1 MSEDPAPV
9 KSHATP
15 GPAPFTD
22 RLALAL
28 AALGPCGFSP
38 IVPATVASF
47 VLAVAYAFLPPI
59 AAALDAA
66 FLLAITVIAVWAAGR
81 AERAW
86 GHDAKRIVIDEGAGM
101 AMTLLAQPAGWEA
114 ALIGFFAFRV
124 FDVLKP
130 FPGRRAEKLPG
141 GFGVV
146 ADDLLAGVYAH
157 LALRAVLVLLAHR
170 AP

>member
-1 MSEDPAPV
+1 V
-9 KSHATP
+9 
-15 GPAPFTD
+15 
-22 RLALAL
+22 ALVL

-47 VLAVAYAFLPPI
+47 VIAVVYAFLPPI
-59 AAALDAA
+59 AAAADAA
-66 FLLAITVIAVWAAGR
+66 YLVLVTILAVWAAGR

-114 ALIGFFAFRV
+114 ALVGFCAFRV

-146 ADDLLAGVYAH
+146 ADDLVAGVYAH
-157 LALRAVLVLLAHR
+157 LALRAVIAFLAHR